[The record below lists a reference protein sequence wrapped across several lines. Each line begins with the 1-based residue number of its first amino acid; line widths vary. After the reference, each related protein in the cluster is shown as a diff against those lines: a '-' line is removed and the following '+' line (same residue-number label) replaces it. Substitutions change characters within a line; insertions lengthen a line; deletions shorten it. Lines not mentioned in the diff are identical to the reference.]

1 MSKEENLLTC
11 YLLWKGY
18 KWIGIDI
25 INEYKKLKDKYSY
38 VRERILK
45 AYLLENYSEVEK
57 VFKERTGY
65 SFIPKVFIDDSLLD
79 WLFVRLGLKK
89 ERIIDGKVKRR
100 IHLALSRFT
109 YGGDDTYSFAIG
121 EIYLKLYHFLTFEF
135 CRLLEDIKSDAGFL
149 LENTDLGLGPILDLI
164 DEDISEKIGLFKEIL
179 EKESIKLKIGAK
191 KKFEGREIVFTQKKE
206 SGLLFLKETL
216 SLLERFID
224 GKLRRE
230 VITIDDLI
238 KEILKL
244 SISIYPYQC
253 GKIIYKGKKIKI
265 RVDKFALAYS
275 ILGLI
280 DLHFR
285 WKGKDIEI
293 EAKEKDEEVFLD
305 IIVPPENKKLYQK
318 LNFVEDEF
326 VDLDVAYEKGLYSW
340 LFFEEILATMKAKL
354 KIIKKKNK
362 FIVRII
368 FKDIFKVNVSSS
380 LKKKITD
387 RDTLRKISH
396 LFGLGHCKNEGMR
409 KGLLNVFRNT
419 EFSSI
424 CSRESDKKSSSPLS
438 KKEVI
443 RQIKGLIKD
452 NDIYIVQVRK
462 VVSSCLQSIYE
473 TFEDSFIRERLE
485 REGIIILERLSEGEN
500 ASVYLAQYFSY
511 EKVVA
516 KVLPYEV
523 GIHYGVEE
531 RFKIAQ
537 YFYKKLGKHSYFPR
551 PFKLISLEGG
561 KVVLIEEMIEG
572 KSRGEME
579 ELLSSAELQFLEVYS
594 LVDIWL
600 ESFSLEGFEGL
611 VIRDVTPSDLRFV
624 KIEGKWRIKFLD
636 LEERNYFPK
645 LEDMIK
651 FYSLEEY
658 DYPPDLL
665 YKALKILERKK
676 RNSKKYKTS
685 SSLNKICPSSSFA
698 LSIEDE
704 LLERFFDNEMVWI
717 ENFYGEPKQIGIK
730 PAKSIRILKWFW
742 VDVYIRPERW
752 ITRIKLKEPFF
763 DDSVVV
769 LWEEAFGFNLPHL
782 INGIGIGEQYQKRGI
797 ATCLYHFLDK
807 LTQRRGKRWL
817 VTTYPFNPK
826 ILSIYKKIFKEIEIK
841 PLNPFLS
848 SLISFIWKNLFEI
861 DSICKLEYSR
871 QWIPIDALDLGTLK
885 STSLLLAKAIRG
897 SNQTSSSLCKTIISP
912 LKVIYNLIKPKRAPP
927 FLGLKHCGNEYTMK
941 GLLNVFGYIGFCPFC
956 QKKLNKRSAS
966 PLSKEEA
973 LNQIKELDIDKKA
986 KEVLEWFITDNI
998 EKSELRFYSLLIS
1011 MQDVVRFS
1019 EKITPS
1025 KFLSQIS
1032 QAFFEI
1038 SFLKK
1043 WLKVGM
1049 VSQEGY
1055 YEIFSPFINA
1065 LYYASS
1071 DDFIR
1076 ILDEALLLYREEK
1089 KVKLPYIE
1097 EYKPIY
1103 NLDSL
1108 CGGILLVRDREML
1121 RGMLRGLSQQSFSLL
1136 ADELSIFYEKVGV
1149 LPWYQEGWELIREI
1163 VSSLKTN
1170 DYSLVPQ
1177 FSGSVDEENTDE
1189 ENIFLDN
1196 LEKIRTNN
1204 LEVKIAIQHIEE
1216 RLKERNFY
1224 SAQFELEKLL
1234 KRIGNKEL
1242 SVSEEES
1249 KKILTLK
1256 EWCCDVLSKT
1266 EKILRI
1272 YKRGFKYDP
1281 YTLCI
1286 KDKRSEIDFQD
1297 ISYKNIVLSRYI
1309 FYKVYY
1315 LGMMLM
1321 YLIEDFKEKY
1331 DKELLNG
1338 ILYSYIIHFLKKI
1351 KFNHLQKKLLEQM
1364 EIEGVTSQDME
1375 EVLKE
1380 KNFRK
1385 CLSLLR
1391 EKTGYSKD
1399 KEIESRIIETWQK
1412 LDLEDR
1418 ERKLID
1424 LYSRQKRR
1432 LRIER
1437 LPNVKLIEKERKSLI
1452 EKFGKLLPHFVSK
1465 VFLKELVILP
1475 TKRCSRRCPHCYV
1488 LKNSTEK
1495 KESWKSDLKEILK
1508 IAEKEGIGDI
1518 CISGG
1523 EPLEFALEDTLSI
1536 LREIPSSFNIILTTN
1551 CFWAKDISS
1560 TRKILRKIWKVVKK
1574 RKVQNYKL
1582 TLQISC
1588 DSFHQKVFVNQK
1600 GKIYENIPV
1609 RNIANVIQV
1618 ITDLGIGVKEH
1629 PGIGVNIL
1637 ICMDNLSNK
1646 FFTIFEEVEVELQ
1659 KRGYS
1664 FSIVPS
1670 DGLALSGD
1678 LYNKLKEALDNLQCE
1693 KLVVNVLSSKY
1704 QYINII
1710 KHLVIPQGKAL
1721 LLAPFEIYLSESY
1734 LERNIKKIIEGKK
1747 PYRNVA
1753 LVWYFDIE
1761 KRRIFTLDSAVCV
1774 SVFSAGNLEEES
1786 AEKIV
1791 EFLKKDILLYAIH
1804 SYLGLVYGL
1813 AKEANPHIERIAKRL
1828 FNLRTIA
1835 FLLIESPSL
1844 RLYLT
1849 KRLIQQ
1855 YINEMS
1861 QLQLNRLGF
1870 KISKEEA
1877 LRELGLNV
1885 SKEDLIKEYN
1895 ENLKEE
1901 GGYFSIFDISY
1912 EGYNPWQGIITKWYP
1927 QNTSSPIRLTNKI
1940 TPSFTFPH
1948 RLDKVYRYIERFSF
1962 AFFGLDLSKGKKL
1975 IVDVGMGGRGAPT
1988 TFDMYRILSK
1998 LNPDLKITGIDY
2010 NPDNVKLAQEK
2021 AQKEGIKN
2029 ISFIKSGFNFH
2040 LGKNGK
2046 ADVITC
2052 FNVLMDYERDE
2063 RLAAIKELGRRLK
2076 NKGVLLEGRSDD
2088 IGKYISFII
2097 YQLENEVLIR
2107 KQIIFCVNLKSL
2119 TNPQLFRRILPA
2131 EFIGDELNWGISSF
2145 IEEWEYSNYRFMYLN
2160 NPKQILKSVAEELR
2174 KKNYNVIPDSKLLKR
2189 GYVVLKY
2196 KRNGKASSTLRQQ
2209 KREILPQ
2216 SVIDKLIQVYFKQR
2230 SPQNKKC
2237 VDGFCCFI
2245 KNEKSF
2251 PVKLVSFFSADLDEV
2266 LSENLISSAKQD
2278 YPCDKLGI
2286 FFDYKDNKLYIL
2298 TKCTDYHK
2306 RPHRCR
2312 KYPGSRIF
2320 SYECCEYQ
2328 SFLEGRREYLYILFE
2343 DALRNNPIVNASEE
2357 IKEGGIYFTKEAFR
2371 FLKEVFKE
2379 ESINAGGVNFSSFVI
2394 LLPERRK
2401 EVSFYGGINRKNTL
2415 KNTIR
2420 GSSSPVY
2427 FGRKPLKDEDIPS
2440 LLSRC
2445 FKRVEEERNKAGIN
2459 ISELCRKSGVS
2470 LSTYEFIR
2478 LGRRRPGNPVFI
2490 LNLLKYFG
2498 LEKRLSPQER
2508 ELLNEAL
2515 RMGTKGVRKLLRD
2528 EDRIIPKRIWK
2539 EVIRR
2544 LKEIGGKE
2552 LKEVSKKLNIPPHT
2566 LRSWKKGESQPLH
2579 PIYIKKILQYFNLLN
2594 ELSQEERQRLNRK
2607 IREIDKTSYY
2617 QQGKNSLRKIAKE
2630 IGSSHQT
2637 VKDIIVRI
2645 KERERKILKGVD
2657 LGILTVEVKRE
2668 GEVS

>member
-1 MSKEENLLTC
+1 DSK
-11 YLLWKGY
+11 
-18 KWIGIDI
+18 
-25 INEYKKLKDKYSY
+25 
-38 VRERILK
+38 R
-45 AYLLENYSEVEK
+45 
-57 VFKERTGY
+57 
-65 SFIPKVFIDDSLLD
+65 
-79 WLFVRLGLKK
+79 
-89 ERIIDGKVKRR
+89 
-100 IHLALSRFT
+100 H
-109 YGGDDTYSFAIG
+109 
-121 EIYLKLYHFLTFEF
+121 
-135 CRLLEDIKSDAGFL
+135 KS
-149 LENTDLGLGPILDLI
+149 
-164 DEDISEKIGLFKEIL
+164 
-179 EKESIKLKIGAK
+179 
-191 KKFEGREIVFTQKKE
+191 
-206 SGLLFLKETL
+206 
-216 SLLERFID
+216 
-224 GKLRRE
+224 
-230 VITIDDLI
+230 
-238 KEILKL
+238 
-244 SISIYPYQC
+244 
-253 GKIIYKGKKIKI
+253 
-265 RVDKFALAYS
+265 
-275 ILGLI
+275 
-280 DLHFR
+280 
-285 WKGKDIEI
+285 
-293 EAKEKDEEVFLD
+293 
-305 IIVPPENKKLYQK
+305 
-318 LNFVEDEF
+318 
-326 VDLDVAYEKGLYSW
+326 
-340 LFFEEILATMKAKL
+340 
-354 KIIKKKNK
+354 
-362 FIVRII
+362 
-368 FKDIFKVNVSSS
+368 SSS
-380 LKKKITD
+380 L
-387 RDTLRKISH
+387 SP
-396 LFGLGHCKNEGMR
+396 
-409 KGLLNVFRNT
+409 
-419 EFSSI
+419 FSI
-424 CSRESDKKSSSPLS
+424 
-438 KKEVI
+438 
-443 RQIKGLIKD
+443 
-452 NDIYIVQVRK
+452 
-462 VVSSCLQSIYE
+462 
-473 TFEDSFIRERLE
+473 
-485 REGIIILERLSEGEN
+485 
-500 ASVYLAQYFSY
+500 
-511 EKVVA
+511 
-516 KVLPYEV
+516 
-523 GIHYGVEE
+523 
-531 RFKIAQ
+531 
-537 YFYKKLGKHSYFPR
+537 
-551 PFKLISLEGG
+551 
-561 KVVLIEEMIEG
+561 
-572 KSRGEME
+572 
-579 ELLSSAELQFLEVYS
+579 
-594 LVDIWL
+594 
-600 ESFSLEGFEGL
+600 
-611 VIRDVTPSDLRFV
+611 
-624 KIEGKWRIKFLD
+624 
-636 LEERNYFPK
+636 
-645 LEDMIK
+645 
-651 FYSLEEY
+651 
-658 DYPPDLL
+658 
-665 YKALKILERKK
+665 
-676 RNSKKYKTS
+676 
-685 SSLNKICPSSSFA
+685 
-698 LSIEDE
+698 SIEDE
-704 LLERFFDNEMVWI
+704 LLERFFNNGMVWI
-717 ENFYGEPKQIGIK
+717 GNFYGEPKQIRIK
-730 PAKSIRILKWFW
+730 LAKSIRILRWYW
-742 VDVYIRPERW
+742 IDVYVSPQEW

-841 PLNPFLS
+841 PLNPFFS
-848 SLISFIWKNLFEI
+848 SLISFIGKKLFEI

-871 QWIPIDALDLGTLK
+871 QWIPIDALDLGTLE
-885 STSLLLAKAIRG
+885 STSLILAKAIRG

-1149 LPWYQEGWELIREI
+1149 LPWYQEGWGLIGEI

-1177 FSGSVDEENTDE
+1177 FSGSVDE

-1452 EKFGKLLPHFVSK
+1452 EKFEELLPHFVNEVS
-1465 VFLKELVILP
+1465 FKELVILP

-1495 KESWKSDLKEILK
+1495 KENWKSDLKEILK
-1508 IAEKEGIGDI
+1508 IAEKEGIGNI

-1618 ITDLGIGVKEH
+1618 ITDLGIGVKEY

-1646 FFTIFEEVEVELQ
+1646 FFTIFEEVELELQ

-1791 EFLKKDILLYAIH
+1791 EFLKRDILLYAIH

-1885 SKEDLIKEYN
+1885 SKADLIEEYN

-1948 RLDKVYRYIERFSF
+1948 RLDKVYRYLERFAL
-1962 AFFGLDLSKGKKL
+1962 AFFGLDISKGKK
-1975 IVDVGMGGRGAPT
+1975 IIIDVGIGGRGAPT

-1998 LNPDLKITGIDY
+1998 LNPDLKIIGIDY

-2029 ISFIKSGFNFH
+2029 ISFIKVGFNFR
-2040 LGKNGK
+2040 LGKNKK
-2046 ADVITC
+2046 ADIITC
-2052 FNVLMDYERDE
+2052 FNVLMDYKRDE
-2063 RLAAIKELGRRLK
+2063 RLTAIKELGRRLK

-2097 YQLENEVLIR
+2097 YQLENKVLIR

-2119 TNPQLFRRILPA
+2119 TNPQLFRRVLPA
-2131 EFIGDELNWGISSF
+2131 EFIGDELNWGINSF
-2145 IEEWEYSNYRFMYLN
+2145 IEEWEYSTYRFMYLN
-2160 NPKQILKSVAEELR
+2160 NPEQILKSVAEELR
-2174 KKNYNVIPDSKLLKR
+2174 RKNYNVIPDSKLLKR

-2196 KRNGKASSTLRQQ
+2196 KRNGKASSTLKQQ

-2251 PVKLVSFFSADLDEV
+2251 PVKLVSFSSVDLDEV
-2266 LSENLISSAKQD
+2266 LGEDLILFAKQN
-2278 YPCDKLGI
+2278 YPCDKLGM

-2343 DALRNNPIVNASEE
+2343 DALRDNSIVNASDE

-2379 ESINAGGVNFSSFVI
+2379 KSINARGMNFSSFVI
-2394 LLPERRK
+2394 LLPEKRK

-2427 FGRKPLKDEDIPS
+2427 FGRKPLKVVEKYKGVLWMYEMKTDCIKNNAQASSPLNKKEIGKRIREVRKKKGLSTKDLAGRISLKVATIRKWECGYTLPSPLASGKLIEIFGKREGTYIFTGEYDLDKVLKDLNVGERIILLARLKGYTLPDVAYRAKVDLSSLLRVIREEFLLKNTPHFLKKLADILDVESAYLLSGRSLTDLLKEEKNKGRKLRILRICRGFTRQDLAKLIGGYESSIQRWEKNAEFTMQRRSLRRLIEILILRPEKRWSKRLRLLRLFSGKDLYSALKDRESLKEKVRFLRYISGLSQEDFARKYKIPLEKVKEWERGQSEPALEELPVIEKIIYERLKLHIIDEDIPS

-2445 FKRVEEERNKAGIN
+2445 FKGVEEERNKAGIS
-2459 ISELCRKSGVS
+2459 ISKLCRESGVK
-2470 LSTYEFIR
+2470 LSTYEFLR
-2478 LGRRRPGNPVFI
+2478 LGYSRPINPVLI

-2498 LEKRLSPQER
+2498 LEKRLSSQER
-2508 ELLNEAL
+2508 KLLNKAL
-2515 RMGTKGVRKLLRD
+2515 RMGTKGVRKQLRD
-2528 EDRIIPKRIWK
+2528 KDRIIPKRIWK
-2539 EVIRR
+2539 EVTRTLLSARSKEFKRDWQEDRCCFSCECKKYNSNGYRKNDKDFKRCRIRDTH
-2544 LKEIGGKE
+2544 GG
-2552 LKEVSKKLNIPPHT
+2552 SKKRR
-2566 LRSWKKGESQPLH
+2566 RSK
-2579 PIYIKKILQYFNLLN
+2579 
-2594 ELSQEERQRLNRK
+2594 
-2607 IREIDKTSYY
+2607 
-2617 QQGKNSLRKIAKE
+2617 
-2630 IGSSHQT
+2630 
-2637 VKDIIVRI
+2637 
-2645 KERERKILKGVD
+2645 
-2657 LGILTVEVKRE
+2657 
-2668 GEVS
+2668 